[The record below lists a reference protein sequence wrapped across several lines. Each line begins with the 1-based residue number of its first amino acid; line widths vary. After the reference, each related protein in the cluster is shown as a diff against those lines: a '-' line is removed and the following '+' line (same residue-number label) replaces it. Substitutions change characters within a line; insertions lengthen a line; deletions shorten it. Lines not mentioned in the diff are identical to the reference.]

1 MKKICI
7 VTGTRADY
15 GQLRWLMKA
24 IDDDANFSL
33 QIIATGMHLSPEFGH
48 TYLEIEADG
57 FAIDRKLETLLSA
70 DTTTGVVKSM
80 GLGVIA
86 CADAL
91 GTLDPDLV
99 VILGDRFEALAVAV
113 SALAMGIPIAHIHG
127 GEITEGAIDDMIRHS
142 ITKMAH
148 LHFVAAEE
156 YRRRVIQL
164 GESPDRVFAFGGLGV
179 DAILRVPLL
188 GKDELEDALGFTFG
202 KKNLLVTFH
211 PVTLDGDGGVVQMKA
226 LLDALDRLEETHLI
240 FTFPNAD
247 AGGREIIRMINEFAI
262 GRRNVGV
269 FRSLGQQRYLSCVA
283 QVDGVIGNSSSGLTE
298 VPTFRKGTI
307 NIGSRQSGR
316 IKSTSVIDCLPT
328 MPSILAA
335 IERLYSPEFQKLL
348 ASAVNPYGKGG
359 TIEKILDVIS
369 RADRRRLLAKKFYD
383 ISIPS
388 ASQLAHEEK

>member
-57 FAIDRKLETLLSA
+57 FAIDRKLEMLLSA
-70 DTTTGVVKSM
+70 DTSTGVVKSM

-86 CADAL
+86 FADAF
-91 GTLDPDLV
+91 GALDPDLV
-99 VILGDRFEALAVAV
+99 VILGDRFEALAAAV

-179 DAILRVPLL
+179 DAIARVPLL
-188 GKDELEDALGFTFG
+188 DQEELEDAIGFTFG

-211 PVTLDGDGGVVQMKA
+211 PVTLDGNGGVVEMKA
-226 LLDALDRLEETHLI
+226 LLDALESLEETHLI

-247 AGGREIIRMINEFAI
+247 AGGREIIRMINQFAI
-262 GRRNVGV
+262 GRGNVGV

-283 QVDGVIGNSSSGLTE
+283 LVDGVIGNSSSGLTE

-316 IKSTSVIDCLPT
+316 IKSASVIDCLPT
-328 MPSILAA
+328 TPSILEA
-335 IERLYSPEFQKLL
+335 IERLYSPEFQNSL

-359 TIEKILDVIS
+359 TIENIIDVIG
-369 RADRRRLLAKKFYD
+369 RVDRQHLLAKKFYD
-383 ISIPS
+383 IPIPS
-388 ASQLAHEEK
+388 TSQLAHEKK